1 MRRRRSLAALPL
13 ALALVVAAC
22 GGTPGEEKPNEQREG
37 TPAAQVKTSGF
48 EDLGPVTLK
57 VISPEGSGGPQD
69 ALRALSKSFEEKY
82 PNVTVDISFRDFAA
96 WTKQAKL
103 VASSNNPPDV
113 FGGNQ
118 GYQLDGELV
127 KAGLI
132 LPLTEYAKAYGWEN
146 SFSPETLQQFRWTDD
161 GQTFGDGTL
170 WAIAQTGQSVGVFA
184 DKRKLDA
191 AGVDPAALETFD
203 DFDAALAKLRES
215 LPADEPVIALGN
227 KDQYH
232 ALHVWGGI
240 QGAYVP
246 AQEVRDWIFQRDG
259 ATFDTEGNLTALEKL
274 QEWAEKGYFGKP
286 DQYNSVSESDVG
298 VQFAKGK
305 GALLIAGNW
314 QAATVREGLGE
325 NGVFFNIPPGE
336 SGNPTNIGATSF
348 PMHISA
354 KTKNPDLAAAYLDWI
369 AGPDAAKELVATQ
382 QIPAATDATAEMG
395 DPLGQ
400 QVKDGWDELVEGGG
414 LTLFHDWSSPTMLQ
428 TIGQSFQ
435 EMLAGRISPQDVVD
449 RVQSDWE
456 EYHQELA
463 GG

>member
-1 MRRRRSLAALPL
+1 MRRVLLVALL
-13 ALALVVAAC
+13 ALFAGCGAPGEDASDDGGSAERSAKKIDVAA
-22 GGTPGEEKPNEQREG
+22 
-37 TPAAQVKTSGF
+37 A
-48 EDLGPVTLK
+48 GPVTLT
-57 VISPEGSGGPQD
+57 VWDQEVRGGQRRQIEQLNE
-69 ALRALSKSFEEKY
+69 AFQQKY
-82 PNVTVDISFRDFAA
+82 PNVTIKRV
-96 WTKQAKL
+96 AKSTTDL
-103 VASSNNPPDV
+103 NTTLKLAVSSDEAPDV
-113 FGGNQ
+113 VQANQ
-118 GYQLDGELV
+118 GRSVMGTLV
-127 KAGLI
+127 KGGLLI
-132 LPLTEYAKAYGWEN
+132 PLDDYAEAYGWADRYAPVLLDLN
-146 SFSPETLQQFRWTDD
+146 RFSSD
-161 GQTFGDGTL
+161 GSTFGDGDL
-170 WAIAQTGQSVGVFA
+170 YGLSQMGEIVGVFYNR
-184 DKRKLDA
+184 DKVPDPPGTFAELESQLAEAKSAGDVAISFGNLDKWPGIHEFQAVQNVFSPPDQVRDFVFAREGASFTTPENEDA
-191 AGVDPAALETFD
+191 AA
-203 DFDAALAKLRES
+203 
-215 LPADEPVIALGN
+215 
-227 KDQYH
+227 
-232 ALHVWGGI
+232 
-240 QGAYVP
+240 
-246 AQEVRDWIFQRDG
+246 
-259 ATFDTEGNLTALEKL
+259 KL

-286 DQYNSVSESDVG
+286 DEYNSVSEPDIG

-314 QAATVREGLGE
+314 QAATVREGLGK
-325 NGVFFNIPPGE
+325 NGIFFNMPPGE

-382 QIPAATDATAEMG
+382 QIPAATDATVEMG

-435 EMLAGRISPQDVVD
+435 EMLAGRTSPQDVIG